1 MTHVDNI
8 PHILEFGITHR
19 NSQKANPNYKSIG
32 DFSLIGSRNTKIVNV
47 SNGLDNNHEN
57 ENVLIGDFIP
67 FYFGLRTPMLY
78 VIQKGGNF
86 VPQKTAPEDIIY
98 RVSSVQ
104 KIIDSGMI
112 FYFTDGHA
120 TNNLTT
126 FFNSDKVSEIET
138 LVDLKA
144 VNLKYWNH
152 DSDLDLKRRKEAA
165 FLVKDDVPNSCV
177 LGYIC
182 YSEAVRAKLLA
193 LGINEKQVVV
203 RKNYYF

>member
-8 PHILEFGITHR
+8 PHILEFGITHK
-19 NSQKANPNYKSIG
+19 NSQLTNSNYISIG
-32 DFSLIGSRNTKIVNV
+32 DSSLIDNRTTTNINVTNGSDETIETITV
-47 SNGLDNNHEN
+47 
-57 ENVLIGDFIP
+57 GDFIP

-86 VPQKTAPEDIIY
+86 VPKKTPPEDIIY
-98 RVSSVQ
+98 CVSSVQ

-120 TNNLTT
+120 INNFTT
-126 FFNSDKVSEIET
+126 FFNQNKVLEIEQ

-144 VNLKYWNH
+144 VNLKYWKN
-152 DSDLDLKRRKEAA
+152 DSDLDLKRRKEAE
-165 FLVKDDVPNSCV
+165 FLVKNDVPNSCI

-182 YSEAVRAKLLA
+182 HSELVKSKLLKF
-193 LGINEKQVVV
+193 GVDEKHIAI
-203 RKNYYF
+203 RPNYYF